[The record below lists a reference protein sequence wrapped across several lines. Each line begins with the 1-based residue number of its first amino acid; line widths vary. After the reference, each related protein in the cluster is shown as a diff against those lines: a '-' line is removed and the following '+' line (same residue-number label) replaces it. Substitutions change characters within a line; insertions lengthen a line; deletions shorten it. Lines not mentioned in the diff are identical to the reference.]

1 MNNICSGG
9 AGPRQVWGCQLL
21 GEYGI
26 PRTDTHSTLRLQQA
40 KCSGVHPT
48 HSHSVVL
55 MAGATQRSRAFKI
68 EWVFKV
74 IKVIVTS
81 AVTTMRPL
89 R

>member
-1 MNNICSGG
+1 MGRARG
-9 AGPRQVWGCQLL
+9 VGYPFHV
-21 GEYGI
+21 YGML
-26 PRTDTHSTLRLQQA
+26 RTDIDSDSPLSLGFDSKKIPMDQIAVGMRVEANT
-40 KCSGVHPT
+40 
-48 HSHSVVL
+48 
-55 MAGATQRSRAFKI
+55 RSRAFKI